1 MTAELRTPGSPVE
14 TAPPPFVRIDGV
26 EKAYRPRGRALKA
39 LDPITFDLGVGEF
52 VSIVG
57 PSGCGKS
64 TLLMLVAGLI
74 PTTAGEIVIHG
85 QRVIRP
91 YTEVGVVFQQDALLA
106 WRSVLDNVLLQID
119 VRGLDRRRYEPTAR
133 ALLARVGLSGFES
146 YYPWELSG
154 GMRQR
159 VALCR
164 ALVHDPPLLLMDEPF
179 GALDALTR
187 DQMVLDLQRLW
198 LEARKTVLFITHSIW
213 EAIFLADRV
222 VVMSP
227 RPGRIAS
234 VLEIEL
240 PRPRRLGMRESPAFG
255 RYAAEVRQHFQAF
268 GLLSET

>member
-1 MTAELRTPGSPVE
+1 MT
-14 TAPPPFVRIDGV
+14 PPFVSLDGV
-26 EKAYRPRGRALKA
+26 EKTYRAPGRVLRAL
-39 LDPITFDLGVGEF
+39 DRTTFTLGRGEF

-64 TLLMLVAGLI
+64 TLLMLIAGLI
-74 PTTAGEIVIHG
+74 PPTSGAVVIQGE
-85 QRVIRP
+85 RVTRP
-91 YTEVGVVFQQDALLA
+91 YTDVGVVFQQDALLA

-119 VRGLDRRRYEPTAR
+119 VRRLERGRYAPAAR
-133 ALLARVGLSGFES
+133 ALLARVGLDGFEA
-146 YYPWELSG
+146 YYPSELSG

-198 LEARKTVLFITHSIW
+198 LEERKTVLFITHSIW

-227 RPGRIAS
+227 RPGRIAA
-234 VLEIEL
+234 VLDVEL
-240 PRPRRLGMRESPAFG
+240 PRPRRLAHRESPEFG
-255 RYAAEVRQHFQAF
+255 RYAAEVREHFRAF